1 MKLSRPMLVTWALCL
16 VALLAG
22 GGCVSQS
29 TRQAR
34 AAVSDYYAG
43 NFEGAARNLRP
54 LAEKTDEDFVL
65 NNARLGSVAMT
76 DYSLAEAEASF
87 LKAYEVMNSVGV
99 NNGGRTLGAVMV
111 SESLKVWKGE
121 PFDRAMV
128 NFYLGLIYY
137 IRHDYENARG
147 AFENALFKL
156 RDYGA
161 SKDDKNT
168 DKYRD
173 VESRFTLAYLM
184 LAKSWQR
191 LGREDMA
198 LANFNRVAQLR
209 PDLAVLADPKRN
221 AESNFLLVLDY
232 GYGPRKVTDFD
243 GAIVGYGPK
252 PYEAG
257 PIPMPVVWVDG
268 RVWPTNDVGRPTVD
282 MLALAQDRVWQS
294 IDTIRTVKSA
304 IGTGLIAAGAV
315 EGVRGAFEHGSA
327 QRRDLIAGA
336 ALAGAG
342 LLLKATSQ
350 ADTRTWELLPR
361 ATFVLPLRLEPGVHD
376 VRVQF
381 PGGVSQTWRDVAVPG
396 AGEELTFYMR
406 MLPWHEGPFQWP
418 PATAPYATAAA
429 PAASTTRSART
440 HP

>member
-1 MKLSRPMLVTWALCL
+1 VC
-16 VALLAG
+16 LLALSVAG
-22 GGCVSQS
+22 AGCTSQA

-34 AAVSDYYAG
+34 QAVSDFYAG
-43 NFEGAARNLRP
+43 DFAGAERNLRP
-54 LAEKTDEDFVL
+54 LAERTDEDFVL
-65 NNARLGSVAMT
+65 NNARLGSVALT
-76 DYSLAEAEASF
+76 DYSLNEAEAAF

-99 NNGGRTLGAVMV
+99 NNGGRTLGAVLV
-111 SESLKVWKGE
+111 SEDIKVWKGE

-128 NFYLGLIYY
+128 NYYLGLIYY
-137 IRHDYENARG
+137 IRHDYENARA

-161 SKDDKNT
+161 SKDEKET
-168 DKYRD
+168 DKYRA
-173 VESRFTLAYLM
+173 VESGFTLAYLM
-184 LAKSWQR
+184 LAKSWQH

-209 PDLAVLADPKRN
+209 PDLAALADPKRN

-243 GAIVGYGPK
+243 GSIVGFGPK
-252 PYEAG
+252 PQEAG
-257 PIPMPVVWVDG
+257 PIPMPLVYVDG
-268 RVWPTNDVGRPTVD
+268 RVWPTNDVARPTVD
-282 MLALAQDRVWQS
+282 TLALAQDRVWQS

-304 IGTGLIAAGAV
+304 IGTGLIAAGAF
-315 EGVRGAFEHGSA
+315 EGIRGAYEHGSS

-361 ATFVLPLRLEPGVHD
+361 ATFVVPLRLEPGMHD

-381 PGGVSQTWRDVAVPG
+381 AGGISQTWRDVVVPSG
-396 AGEELTFYMR
+396 PGEELTFYKR
-406 MLPWHEGPFQWP
+406 MLPWHEGPFKWP
-418 PATAPYATAAA
+418 PPTAPYVSAAA
-429 PAASTTRSART
+429 AVAPQTPPSSAR
-440 HP
+440 P